1 MSCDERFVPHSWL
14 PAIFRLEQLARAQ
27 IVRAGNMKMPL
38 MKQRANDGDRT
49 RDTRL
54 GKPVLY
60 QLSYIRLQAVF
71 LQNQWKL
78 IFLGKKSIEKKEKGN
93 R

>member
-1 MSCDERFVPHSWL
+1 
-14 PAIFRLEQLARAQ
+14 
-27 IVRAGNMKMPL
+27 
-38 MKQRANDGDRT
+38 
-49 RDTRL
+49 
-54 GKPVLY
+54 
-60 QLSYIRLQAVF
+60 LQAVF